1 MRPVVIV
8 GAGELAQ
15 LAHYYFSNDSDRAV
29 AGFSVDARY
38 LAAGATFMGLP
49 VVAFEEIGA
58 TFPPADFDLFVAI
71 GYSQLNA
78 ARAEKCS
85 AARSLGYRLASY
97 VSSRASVWP
106 DLAVGDNCM
115 IMEGNVIQPFVKIG
129 NAVVMFCSSV
139 ISHDVEV
146 GDNCFIASGATVCGG
161 VRIGSGSF
169 IGANSTIREHIEIG
183 AGCLVGAGALI
194 VRSMPAERGY
204 VEPGTKDSAIPSRR
218 LRSLL

>member
-1 MRPVVIV
+1 MRPIVIV

-15 LAHYYFSNDSDRAV
+15 LAHYYFSNDSGRSV
-29 AGFSVDARY
+29 AGFSIDARY
-38 LAAGATFMGLP
+38 LASSPTFMGLP
-49 VVAFEEIGA
+49 AVAFEEIGA
-58 TFPPADFDLFVAI
+58 AFPAADFDLFVAI

-78 ARAEKCS
+78 ARAEKCA

-106 DLAVGDNCM
+106 DLEVGDNCM
-115 IMEGNVIQPFVKIG
+115 IMEGNVIQPFVRIG
-129 NAVVMFCSSV
+129 NAVIMFCASV

-161 VRIGSGSF
+161 VTIGSNCF
-169 IGANSTIREHIEIG
+169 IGANSTIREHIGIG
-183 AGCLVGAGALI
+183 EGCMVGAGALI
-194 VRSMPAERGY
+194 VRDMPAGRGY
-204 VEPGTKDSAIPSRR
+204 VESGTKDSAIPSRR